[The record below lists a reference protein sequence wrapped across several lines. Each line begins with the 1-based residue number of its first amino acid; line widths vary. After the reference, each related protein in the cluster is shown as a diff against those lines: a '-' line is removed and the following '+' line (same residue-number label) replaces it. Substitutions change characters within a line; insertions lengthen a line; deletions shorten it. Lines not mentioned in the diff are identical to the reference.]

1 MARRVG
7 KTKTLKFYKENIMSI
22 PQIIEVA
29 IGLIF
34 VYYVLGSIVSLV
46 TQWINES
53 LETRGKAL
61 EKYLIKIV
69 GDGQLGDLVKFPQ
82 LQALRPIRYKNF
94 LGVFG
99 SVTEPKMIE
108 KIPVATLVDA
118 YFDFAG
124 LTENK
129 ELDPEQLTE
138 LIKKLPDSEGKQAFI
153 QWINKGVTD
162 MEDLRRR
169 TSAYFTGLMDQASAT
184 FTSNARSF
192 VIILSLLVTFLL
204 GVDSIQMVRTLWLN
218 AEVRALATAKAEMV
232 VQQEGMDATIT
243 DLLQELSDL
252 TVNIGWWR
260 TEFPTD
266 ADAMGWLG
274 FIALK
279 IIGMALT
286 VAAVSQGSSFW
297 YDLLKKL
304 TSPATSTSSSRS
316 SGAGSSSSASSSS
329 G

>member
-1 MARRVG
+1 
-7 KTKTLKFYKENIMSI
+7 MSI
-22 PQIIEVA
+22 PQIVEVV

-69 GDGQLGDLVKFPQ
+69 GDRQLGDLVKFPQ

-94 LGVFG
+94 LSVFG
-99 SVTEPKMIE
+99 AATEPKMIE

-124 LTENK
+124 LTANK
-129 ELDPEQLTE
+129 ELNPEQLTE
-138 LIKKLPDSEGKQAFI
+138 LINKLPDSEGKQAFI
-153 QWINKGVTD
+153 QWINQGVTNV
-162 MEDLRRR
+162 EDLRKR
-169 TSAYFTGLMDQASAT
+169 TGAYFTGLMDQASAT

-192 VIILSLLVTFLL
+192 VIMLSLAVTLLL
-204 GVDSIQMVRTLWLN
+204 GTDSIQL
-218 AEVRALATAKAEMV
+218 ARALWTNTELRILAVTKAEMV
-232 VQQEGMDATIT
+232 VQQEGADATVD

-252 TVNIGWWR
+252 TIKIGWWR
-260 TEFPTD
+260 TDLPAAGTT
-266 ADAMGWLG
+266 AMEWVW
-274 FIALK
+274 FVVLK
-279 IIGMALT
+279 ILGLGLT

-304 TSPATSTSSSRS
+304 TSPATSTSSSKS

>member
-1 MARRVG
+1 
-7 KTKTLKFYKENIMSI
+7 
-22 PQIIEVA
+22 
-29 IGLIF
+29 
-34 VYYVLGSIVSLV
+34 
-46 TQWINES
+46 
-53 LETRGKAL
+53 
-61 EKYLIKIV
+61 
-69 GDGQLGDLVKFPQ
+69 
-82 LQALRPIRYKNF
+82 
-94 LGVFG
+94 
-99 SVTEPKMIE
+99 MIE

-124 LTENK
+124 LTANK
-129 ELDPEQLTE
+129 ELNPEQLTE
-138 LIKKLPDSEGKQAFI
+138 LISKLPDSEGKQAFI
-153 QWINKGVTD
+153 QWINQGVTNL
-162 MEDLRRR
+162 EDLRRR

-192 VIILSLLVTFLL
+192 VITLSFLVTLLL

-218 AEVRALATAKAEMV
+218 SEVRALAAAKAEMV
-232 VQQEGMDATIT
+232 VQQEGMDASIT

-260 TEFPTD
+260 TELPTD

-274 FIALK
+274 FIVLK
-279 IIGMALT
+279 ILGMGLT